1 MILDYFGFVLSRS
14 VIGQENSHHPPIQSN
29 VKLKQIPTWSVV
41 FSRPS
46 GRLLVFTS
54 NSHWKM
60 RMLTVSLIGSHYY
73 LVFRYSLKT
82 ALWSEELTRESL
94 LGFKVGDG
102 SFSHSCPVP
111 LAHCACLYNTTE
123 CSWEASARLISSIF
137 KLSPKLPVLFIA
149 PHSWYGLIRFIIIII
164 FFSLMFSL
172 WDFIG
177 W

>member
-1 MILDYFGFVLSRS
+1 MILDYFGFVFISLCDWSRKLSPPT
-14 VIGQENSHHPPIQSN
+14 HPIKCKAKTNPN
-29 VKLKQIPTWSVV
+29 LVCRV
-41 FSRPS
+41 FPPFRQ
-46 GRLLVFTS
+46 VACFFTS

-137 KLSPKLPVLFIA
+137 QLSPKLPVLFIA
-149 PHSWYGLIRFIIIII
+149 HHSWYGLIRFFIIII
-164 FFSLMFSL
+164 FSLMFSL